1 MIEQRHNRGKITA
14 VILLLSIIFLG
25 LTQTARADGIFVGEK
40 VGMDET
46 IKSDAIM
53 NGTDVMVNGTIEGDL
68 FVVGKNIT
76 INGTVEGSLFALG
89 ENVVIAGD
97 VQGSAYVTAVSAQL
111 HEGAT
116 VERSMYVVAVS
127 MVIEKDSYIG
137 RDLVA
142 ISLGARLAG
151 GGERDT
157 IAIVGLVEIAKW
169 VMNTVNQV
177 TTGKSVAFLEPG
189 ITVDTRTRSTSFRV
203 RTQDGTEIPDATT
216 NETAD
221 WIVKHVRLFIS
232 LLVVGILMIW
242 WLPQQN
248 EMWADKVGE
257 RPFATFGAGLVFYIV
272 GFVGAALLLI
282 LLISV
287 GVGLVAISFWGLALT
302 WGGITISTWSL
313 AFWLFILLV
322 AYASKVIVAYWGGRW
337 LLRRFL
343 PKAQRR
349 IWPLLLGL
357 TILVLLIAIPYA
369 GWAIS
374 FAVTFVG
381 MGAVALVYLESR
393 RAGLVT
399 AVATEEK

>member
-1 MIEQRHNRGKITA
+1 MIEKRQKFGKVTA
-14 VILLLSIIFLG
+14 VILLLFIIFLG

-40 VGMDET
+40 VGSDET
-46 IKSDAIM
+46 IKNDAIM

-111 HEGAT
+111 RESAT
-116 VERSMYVVAVS
+116 VERSLYVLAVS
-127 MVIEKDSYIG
+127 LGIEKDATVG
-137 RDLVA
+137 RDLIAVT
-142 ISLGARLAG
+142 LGFSTSG
-151 GGERDT
+151 VKVGRDT
-157 IAIVGLVEIAKW
+157 IMISGIVEIAKW

-189 ITVDTRTRSTSFRV
+189 ITVDTRTRSTNYRV
-203 RTQDGTEIPDATT
+203 SSQDGTEIPDAQT
-216 NETAD
+216 NEPVD
-221 WIVKHVRLFIS
+221 WALKHARLFIS
-232 LLVVGILMIW
+232 FLAVGILMIW
-242 WLPQQN
+242 WLPQLN
-248 EMWADKVGE
+248 ENWANKVGE
-257 RPFATFGAGLVFYIV
+257 RPFATIGSGLVFYIV
-272 GFVGAALLLI
+272 GFIGAALLLV

-287 GVGLVAISFWGLALT
+287 GVGLVAITFWGLALT
-302 WGGITISTWSL
+302 WGGITISTLSL
-313 AFWLFILLV
+313 AFWMFILLV

-337 LLRRFL
+337 LLRRFV

-349 IWPLLLGL
+349 IWSLLLGL

-374 FAVTFVG
+374 FAVTFIG

-399 AVATEEK
+399 AVAE

>member
-1 MIEQRHNRGKITA
+1 MIEKRNNRSRITA

-25 LTQTARADGIFVGEK
+25 ITQTARADGIFVGEK

-46 IKSDAIM
+46 IENDAIM
-53 NGTDVMVNGTIEGDL
+53 NGTDVMVNGTIAGDL

-97 VQGSAYVTAVSAQL
+97 VAGSAYVTAVSAQL
-111 HEGAT
+111 RETAT
-116 VERSMYVVAVS
+116 IGRSLYVLAVS
-127 MVIEKDSYIG
+127 LGIERDASIG

-142 ISLGARLAG
+142 ITLGFSTNG
-151 GGERDT
+151 VVVGRDT
-157 IAIVGLVEIAKW
+157 VMVSGIVEVVRWG
-169 VMNTVNQV
+169 MNLVNQV

-189 ITVDTRTRSTSFRV
+189 ITIDTRQRSTSYRV
-203 RTQDGTEIPDATT
+203 NSQDGTEIPDAPT
-216 NETAD
+216 NVTVD
-221 WIVKHVRLFIS
+221 WLLKHSRLFVS
-232 LLVVGILMIW
+232 YLVVGILMIW
-242 WLPQQN
+242 WLPQVN
-248 EMWADKVGE
+248 ERWAGKVRE
-257 RPFATFGAGLVFYIV
+257 RPFATFGSGLVFYIV
-272 GFVGAALLLI
+272 GFVGAALLLA
-282 LLISV
+282 LLIAV
-287 GVGLVAISFWGLALT
+287 GVGLMAITFRGLALT
-302 WGGITISTWSL
+302 WGGITISALSL
-313 AFWLFILLV
+313 AFWIFILLV

-357 TILVLLIAIPYA
+357 TLLVLLIAIPYA

-399 AVATEEK
+399 AEEK

>member
-1 MIEQRHNRGKITA
+1 MIEKRQNRGKITA

-25 LTQTARADGIFVGEK
+25 LTQTARADGIYIGNQVGS
-40 VGMDET
+40 DET
-46 IKSDAIM
+46 IENDAIM

-89 ENVVIAGD
+89 ENVVIVGD
-97 VQGSAYVTAVSAQL
+97 VEGSAYVTAVSAQL
-111 HEGAT
+111 REGASIG
-116 VERSMYVVAVS
+116 RSLYVVGVS
-127 MVIEKDSYIG
+127 MVIERDSYIG

-142 ISLGARLAG
+142 ITLGARLAG

-157 IAIVGLVEIAKW
+157 VAIVGLVEVVKW
-169 VMNTVNQV
+169 VMNAVNQV

-189 ITVDTRTRSTSFRV
+189 ITVDTRTRSTNYRV
-203 RTQDGTEIPDATT
+203 NSQDGTEIPEAQT
-216 NETAD
+216 NESVD
-221 WIVKHVRLFIS
+221 WALKHARMFIS
-232 LLVVGILMIW
+232 FLAVGILMIW
-242 WLPQQN
+242 WLPGLN
-248 EMWADKVGE
+248 ERWADKVGE

-272 GFVGAALLLI
+272 GFLGAALLLI
-282 LLISV
+282 LLIAI
-287 GVGLVAISFWGLALT
+287 GVGFVALTFWGLAFM
-302 WGGITISTWSL
+302 WGGITISALSL
-313 AFWLFILLV
+313 AFWFFILLV
-322 AYASKVIVAYWGGRW
+322 AYASKVIVAYWSGRW
-337 LLRRFL
+337 LLRRFV

-374 FAVTFVG
+374 FIVTFVG
-381 MGAVALVYLESR
+381 MGAVALVYLESK

-399 AVATEEK
+399 AEAE